1 VPRVVSVRLRHRGQ
15 FYDFDAQDLELA
27 PGDWIIVDTARGQDV
42 GQVVTPPRE
51 VADEDLADELKAVE
65 RRATESDLR
74 RMARVRER
82 EAEAL
87 AQARAIV
94 AEKGL
99 DMRLV
104 AAEYTY
110 TGRSLTI
117 YFSSEQRVDFRQLVK
132 ELAREFRARIDLRQI
147 GARDEA
153 RLLGGYGI
161 CGRPLCCATFLGDFL
176 RISVRMAKEQDL
188 PLSPMKIS
196 GVCGRLLCCLSYECD
211 QYREIKAELPEV
223 GQEVVTLRGKG
234 RVTAVNVPR
243 ETVSV
248 EIREGLTVEVGLEEL
263 ERAAYLE
270 TEGRLPAAAPVDY
283 RGVLKVSEP
292 EEMAEG
298 TPPLGDEGTEKGG
311 RRRRRRR
318 RKSPGAAGAP
328 ATETPQ
334 AVQRPTRPRPT
345 DAEGQAESRTGASAS
360 PSTETPPVVAVPAQG
375 SRRRRSPRRRPAR
388 ASSSTE
394 GRP

>member
-1 VPRVVSVRLRHRGQ
+1 VVSVRLRHRGQ
-15 FYDFDAQDLELA
+15 FYDFDARDLELA

-51 VADEDLADELKAVE
+51 VTDEDLADELKPVE

-248 EIREGLTVEVGLEEL
+248 EVREGLTVEAGLEEL

-270 TEGRLPAAAPVDY
+270 AEGRLPAPAPVDY
-283 RGVLKVSEP
+283 RGVLKVSGP
-292 EEMAEG
+292 EEMAEE
-298 TPPLGDEGTEKGG
+298 TPPLEDEGTEKGG

-318 RKSPGAAGAP
+318 RKSPGAAGAL
-328 ATETPQ
+328 AMETPQ
-334 AVQRPTRPRPT
+334 AVQRPTRPRPK
-345 DAEGQAESRTGASAS
+345 DAERQAESRTGAPAA
-360 PSTETPPVVAVPAQG
+360 PSRETPPVVAAPPQS

-388 ASSSTE
+388 APSSTD